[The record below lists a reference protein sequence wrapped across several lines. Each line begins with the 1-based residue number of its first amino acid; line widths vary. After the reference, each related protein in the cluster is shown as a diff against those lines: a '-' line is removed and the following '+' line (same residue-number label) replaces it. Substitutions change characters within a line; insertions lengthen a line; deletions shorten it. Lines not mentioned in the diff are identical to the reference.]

1 MSQARSRTPAR
12 PGTGKAE
19 RAMRLQRPL
28 GVVAAALAIALSGC
42 ANDRQEVEA
51 WMESVR
57 ASIRPI
63 REKISEP
70 KRFEPFRYERAGSV
84 DPFAQDRLSAELL
97 QAMADPGSGSLRPD
111 PDRPREALEAY
122 PLDVIRMVGH
132 LSDGRQNYALL
143 QVDNMVYQVAVGN
156 RAGQNDGLITLVAE
170 SEVKLREIVQDAA
183 GAWVHREASLQ
194 LRGGGK

>member
-1 MSQARSRTPAR
+1 MTIQPVLAPDHPRGFQSAQTRCRR
-12 PGTGKAE
+12 
-19 RAMRLQRPL
+19 
-28 GVVAAALAIALSGC
+28 AALGLMVVLAASVSGC
-42 ANDRQEVEA
+42 ANDRQEVEN

-57 ASIRPI
+57 AGTRPV

-84 DPFAQDRLSAELL
+84 DPFSHDRLSAEIL
-97 QAMADPGSGSLRPD
+97 QAMAGPAAGGLRPD
-111 PDRPREALEAY
+111 PDRPREPLEAY
-122 PLDVIRMVGH
+122 PLDTIRMVGH

-143 QVDNMVYQVAVGN
+143 QVDTMVYQVAVGN

-170 SEVKLREIVQDAA
+170 SEVKLREVVQDPA

-194 LRGGGK
+194 LRGGGR

>member
-1 MSQARSRTPAR
+1 MIQDRCNAPGR
-12 PGTGKAE
+12 PGNRQPGLVT
-19 RAMRLQRPL
+19 RPFLL
-28 GVVAAALAIALSGC
+28 GAALLAIALSGC

-57 ASIRPI
+57 SSTRPI

-84 DPFAQDRLSAELL
+84 DPFANDRLSAELL
-97 QAMADPGSGSLRPD
+97 LAMADPGSGGLRPD